1 MARSWLTGTADDG
14 LPPTRDG
21 VPDELRREVLRDAG
35 VVVGL
40 TVLVTAA
47 GVAWELPRRIV
58 TWSAGT
64 GAPLDHLVFLLA
76 ASHLLMMVFGARRG
90 RQLKAEAAAH
100 RRLEEQLREQADHD
114 PLTGLATLTAFL
126 AALQRLERSGGD
138 PDDVAVLLLDID
150 RFTAVN
156 DTLGHDVGSDLLVAV
171 ADRVREVLP
180 PDAVAARTGGDVFA
194 LLLPGAPADA
204 ATQVLAALRRPFPVG
219 DLALEVDLSAGL
231 AHGLRLGSAELVRR
245 ADVARST
252 AKRQATGVAVYSPEV
267 DTFDPGQLALHGDL
281 RRAVREGDLEVHH
294 QPKVRLADGRVT
306 GVEALVRW
314 PHPHLG
320 LLMPD
325 RFIVLAEQTGLIA
338 PLTDLVLRRALADA
352 RGWREQGRRLTVAVN
367 VSARLLHDLDLPDR
381 VAAALHEERVA
392 PDDLELEVTE
402 TAAMDDPERAMT
414 VLGRLRLL
422 GVRLSVDD
430 FGTGHASL
438 AHLSR
443 LPVDTLKVDRSFVAG
458 LETEPAAR
466 AIVRSTVDLGHALG
480 LSVVAEGVETAEQW
494 HQLAAWGC
502 DLAQG
507 WWLARPV
514 PAAVVPAVAAEIER
528 RVAGLQRPAVT
539 AIVPAPRVPVPRVPG
554 AQRSLG

>member
-1 MARSWLTGTADDG
+1 MATSWLTGAPDDG
-14 LPPTRDG
+14 LLPPTGDG
-21 VPDELRREVLRDAG
+21 VPGELRREVLRDAA

-40 TVLVTAA
+40 TALATAA
-47 GVAWELPRRIV
+47 GVAWELPGRILA
-58 TWSAGT
+58 WSAAT
-64 GAPLDHLVFLLA
+64 GLPLDHLVLLLA

-100 RRLEEQLREQADHD
+100 RRLEEQLRDQADRD
-114 PLTGLATLTAFL
+114 PLTGLATFAAFL

-138 PDDVAVLLLDID
+138 RDDVAVLLLDID

-156 DTLGHDVGSDLLVAV
+156 DTLGHDVGSELLVAV

-180 PDAVAARTGGDVFA
+180 PGAVAARTGGDVFA
-194 LLLPGAPADA
+194 LLVPDAPAA
-204 ATQVLAALRRPFPVG
+204 VGTAVVAALRRPFTVR
-219 DLALEVDLSAGL
+219 DLQLEVDLSAGL
-231 AHGLRLGSAELVRR
+231 ARGLGSGGAELLRR

-252 AKRQATGVAVYSPEV
+252 AKRQATGIAVYAP
-267 DTFDPGQLALHGDL
+267 DLDAFDPGLLALHGDL
-281 RRAVREGDLEVHH
+281 RRAVREGELEVHH
-294 QPKVRLADGRVT
+294 QPKVRLADGRVA

-314 PHPHLG
+314 PHPQLG
-320 LLMPD
+320 LLPPD

-367 VSARLLHDLDLPDR
+367 LSARLLHDLDLPDR
-381 VAAALHEERVA
+381 VAAALREERVA
-392 PDDLELEVTE
+392 PEDLELEVTE

-414 VLGRLRLL
+414 VLGQLRQL

-458 LETEPAAR
+458 LGTEPASR

-480 LSVVAEGVETAEQW
+480 LTVVAEGVETAEQW
-494 HQLAAWGC
+494 HQLAVWGC

-507 WWLARPV
+507 WWLARAV
-514 PAAVVPAVAAEIER
+514 PAAVVPAVADEVER
-528 RVAGLQRPAVT
+528 RVAGLTRPAV
-539 AIVPAPRVPVPRVPG
+539 AAVVPAPRAPG